1 MRFTGQLGRDALG
14 ATSVGH
20 RTVQAMRRTTLAA
33 ALAVALL
40 GVTSTASAASFYWY
54 GENDSTC
61 WQEGQPGSPSPDC
74 REAVGEWFLNSS
86 PPVRTLEGALDG
98 NLALTESGD
107 YCNAYNLNEGHLY
120 TRDSSNES
128 GLTGFNPSPADTMTD
143 GHGDVCQ
150 AIGAQWG
157 QGLRPTAADKYCVEP
172 NKPKVYEPCG
182 MQHYVSFVS
191 QKGSLRPWGDSFGAP
206 SLVVEGAA
214 YPGKVNVPGGAW
226 AYLCPILEQVGS
238 THGDLLEY
246 CFVEWQTGDYNPLG
260 KVNQATESGDADG
273 HIMNQVMTAFQLGT
287 SFSTKIA
294 GSGNSYTYGEHPWIG
309 PFKAAITGEDLEA
322 AIKAANTKYGTG
334 YSENL
339 AEYALIGVEQ
349 GIEGEKVT
357 ELGEKSEDLKLYTE
371 YTPLPPEATTNAASG
386 LQPVQATLNG
396 TVNPKATDTHYYF
409 QYGPTT
415 SYGLEAPASPG
426 TDAGSGTSTLPVSTT
441 ATRLQPNTYYHYRLV
456 ATNSLGTT
464 VYGADKTFTTQVEQ
478 SGSSWAQ
485 RETSTQETW
494 LYIPDSSAGVS
505 AWYWDDGWSESSL
518 ASLAGKTKLTA
529 EDEIAPGT
537 VPTTLREP
545 STSETWVYFQNKNH
559 GISAWGWFPGVGWTV
574 TELPKASL
582 PEGES
587 EAAAGTSPTAT
598 REPSTSATWVYFQNK
613 QGGISAFEWS
623 PGVGWTE
630 SVLPGSKKE
639 EAAPGASP
647 TVIREPG
654 TQEAWVYF
662 PNRTAGVSAWYWK
675 AGAGWSVTELPKTK
689 LPEGESEVAGGTSPT
704 VVREPSTS
712 ETWVYF
718 QNKQGGISAFDWA
731 PGVGWGEMVLPGSKE
746 EVASGTSP
754 SVVREP
760 STSETWVYFQ
770 NKNHGISAWYWNDG
784 WSVMEL
790 PGGKGE
796 AAVTASPTVLR
807 EDSNA
812 ETWVYF
818 ENKAGGMSGFNWSI
832 EGKGWHLGTL

>member
-1 MRFTGQLGRDALG
+1 MSGQGLDAASRVGRCELGDGQVRGVAARRVLLG
-14 ATSVGH
+14 SVLVG
-20 RTVQAMRRTTLAA
+20 VL
-33 ALAVALL
+33 LL
-40 GVTSTASAASFYWY
+40 GVASVAKAATLYWY
-54 GENDSTC
+54 GENNSTC
-61 WQEGQPGSPSPDC
+61 WQTGFPGNTSSSCDTVGPGYLAANHM
-74 REAVGEWFLNSS
+74 REAAIGGDVELVNNG
-86 PPVRTLEGALDG
+86 V
-98 NLALTESGD
+98 SGD
-107 YCNAYNLNEGHLY
+107 YCNYYHLHEGLDTTNE
-120 TRDSSNES
+120 NEQ
-128 GLTGFNPSPADTMTD
+128 GRFTGFNPPTPYGSYQESNHYNPP
-143 GHGDVCQ
+143 DVCQ
-150 AIGAQWG
+150 ADGTNWG
-157 QGLRPTAADKYCVEP
+157 QVVRGNKATNECKNLPTEP
-172 NKPKVYEPCG
+172 EYAPCG
-182 MQHYVSFVS
+182 MQHFAALGAQGTNEKPWSS
-191 QKGSLRPWGDSFGAP
+191 SLGSP
-206 SLVVEGAA
+206 SLVISAEDDPYVIEAPNSWG
-214 YPGKVNVPGGAW
+214 
-226 AYLCPILEQVGS
+226 YLCLLLKTPSGAIVEYCLEEWHVGS
-238 THGDLLEY
+238 GSFPSYKHYDEAGP
-246 CFVEWQTGDYNPLG
+246 CNFGAGQVFTGFS
-260 KVNQATESGDADG
+260 Q
-273 HIMNQVMTAFQLGT
+273 
-287 SFSTKIA
+287 STKFA
-294 GSGNSYTYGEHPWIG
+294 QLASGSSETFEYKGNPGHRT
-309 PFKAAITGEDLEA
+309 FAARITLADLEA
-322 AIKAANTKYGTG
+322 AVAAVQEHGCG
-334 YSENL
+334 AQSHSFS
-339 AEYALIGVEQ
+339 EYALVGIEQGVEGGGLSMIGNSTAHLQ
-349 GIEGEKVT
+349 VW
-357 ELGEKSEDLKLYTE
+357 SE

-409 QYGPTT
+409 EYGPTT
-415 SYGLEAPASPG
+415 SYGQDAPVSPG
-426 TDAGSGTSTLPVSTT
+426 TDAGSGASALPVSAT
-441 ATRLQPNTYYHYRLV
+441 AARLQPNAYYHYRLV
-456 ATNSLGTT
+456 ATNSEGATA
-464 VYGADKTFTTQVEQ
+464 YGADKTFTTQIEQ

-485 RETSTQETW
+485 RETGTQETW
-494 LYIPDSSAGVS
+494 LYIPDSGAGVS
-505 AWYWDDGWSESSL
+505 AWYWDHGWSESSL
-518 ASLAGKTKLTA
+518 ASLAGKAKLTA

-639 EAAPGASP
+639 EAASGASP
-647 TVIREPG
+647 TVVREPS
-654 TQEAWVYF
+654 TQETWVYF
-662 PNRTAGVSAWYWK
+662 PNKTGGISAWYWK
-675 AGAGWSVTELPKTK
+675 AGAGWSVTELPRTK

-712 ETWVYF
+712 ETWAYF
-718 QNKQGGISAFDWA
+718 QNKQGGISAFDWS
-731 PGVGWGEMVLPGSKE
+731 PGVGWSEMVLPGSKE

-770 NKNHGISAWYWNDG
+770 NKNHGVSGWYWNDG

-796 AAVTASPTVLR
+796 VAATASPAVLR
-807 EDSNA
+807 EHSNS

-832 EGKGWHLGTL
+832 EGKGWHLSTL